1 VANHK
6 SAKKRNR
13 QNEKKQ
19 ARNYALRSMVHTA
32 ERKFRAAIAEKNPSI
47 VKETLQKTISI
58 IMHAR
63 TKGILHFN
71 TASRKVARLSRAAH
85 RALAK

>member
-1 VANHK
+1 VADHK

-19 ARNYALRSMVHTA
+19 ARNYAMRSVVHTA
-32 ERKFRAAIAEKNPSI
+32 ERKFRAALAEKNPSI
-47 VKETLQKTISI
+47 VTDTLKKTISV

-63 TKGILHFN
+63 SKGILHFN